1 MPLHWRRRTKKLSI
15 VGLILLS
22 GLYLPMQVQA
32 ADYFSRHQ
40 TYAVLDCRQLKLN
53 GSSGNCLDT
62 LLDLAN
68 LELNQ
73 RYDQLMN
80 RYQQPVA
87 GSKTRTAAVDQQLLK
102 AQYQWLQFRNEQC
115 LFEAQ
120 ASTWKTNKPSTS
132 AKLPNPPAS
141 KPANSPSNQQ
151 THQQSSQ
158 QNSNQVKL
166 CQLAL
171 TRERIEYLQWFL
183 GR

>member
-1 MPLHWRRRTKKLSI
+1 MPLLWRCWTKKFSI

-22 GLYLPMQVQA
+22 WLYVQVQA
-32 ADYFSRHQ
+32 ADYFTRHQ
-40 TYAVLDCRQLKLN
+40 AYAALNCQQLKQN
-53 GSSGNCLDT
+53 GSSGNCIDT

-80 RYQQPVA
+80 RYQQPVT
-87 GSKTRTAAVDQQLLK
+87 GSRTRTEAVDQQLLS
-102 AQYQWLQFRNEQC
+102 AQYQWLQFRNQQC

-120 ASTWKTNKPSTS
+120 ASMLTTTKAT
-132 AKLPNPPAS
+132 ALV
-141 KPANSPSNQQ
+141 KPANPPNNQQ
-151 THQQSSQ
+151 INQQSSQ

>member
-1 MPLHWRRRTKKLSI
+1 MPLLWRCWTKKFSI

-22 GLYLPMQVQA
+22 GLYVPMQVQA
-32 ADYFSRHQ
+32 ADYFTRHQ
-40 TYAVLDCRQLKLN
+40 AYAALNCQQLKQN
-53 GSSGNCLDT
+53 GSSGNCIDT

-80 RYQQPVA
+80 RYQQPVT
-87 GSKTRTAAVDQQLLK
+87 GSRTRTEAVDQQLLS
-102 AQYQWLQFRNEQC
+102 AQYQWLQFRNQQC

-120 ASTWKTNKPSTS
+120 ASAASAAKTPQS
-132 AKLPNPPAS
+132 
-141 KPANSPSNQQ
+141 SNQI
-151 THQQSSQ
+151 
-158 QNSNQVKL
+158 KL

-171 TRERIEYLQWFL
+171 TRERIEYLSWFL

>member
-1 MPLHWRRRTKKLSI
+1 MPLSLRRRTKTFFVCLN
-15 VGLILLS
+15 LLWL
-22 GLYLPMQVQA
+22 GVLCVPVKTQA

-40 TYAVLDCRQLKLN
+40 AYAALDCQQLKLN

-62 LLDLAN
+62 LLELAN

-80 RYQQPVA
+80 RYQQPVT
-87 GSKTRTAAVDQQLLK
+87 SDKSRTATVDQQLLK
-102 AQYQWLQFRNEQC
+102 AQYQWLQFHNEQC

-132 AKLPNPPAS
+132 AKPLNPPAS
-141 KPANSPSNQQ
+141 KPANSPHS
-151 THQQSSQ
+151 QQSNQ

>member
-1 MPLHWRRRTKKLSI
+1 MLLHWRRRTKKLSI

-87 GSKTRTAAVDQQLLK
+87 GSKTRTAAVDQQLLN
-102 AQYQWLQFRNEQC
+102 AQYQWLQFRNQQC

-120 ASTWKTNKPSTS
+120 ASAATLAKPTTSTKPSSRQT
-132 AKLPNPPAS
+132 
-141 KPANSPSNQQ
+141 NQ
-151 THQQSSQ
+151 H
-158 QNSNQVKL
+158 NSNQVKL

-171 TRERIEYLQWFL
+171 NRERIDYLQWFL

>member
-1 MPLHWRRRTKKLSI
+1 MPLSWRRRTKTFFGC
-15 VGLILLS
+15 VNLLWL
-22 GLYLPMQVQA
+22 GVLCVPVQTQA

-40 TYAVLDCRQLKLN
+40 TYAALDCQQLKLN

-73 RYDQLMN
+73 RYDQLMT
-80 RYQQPVA
+80 RYQQSSVR
-87 GSKTRTAAVDQQLLK
+87 SKTASDTVDRQLLTT
-102 AQYQWLQFRNEQC
+102 QYQWLQFRNQQC

-120 ASTWKTNKPSTS
+120 ASALTATKPTS
-132 AKLPNPPAS
+132 PNRNTHS
-141 KPANSPSNQQ
+141 QSGQQANQ
-151 THQQSSQ
+151 H
-158 QNSNQVKL
+158 NSNQVKL

-171 TRERIEYLQWFL
+171 TRERIDYLQWFL

>member
-1 MPLHWRRRTKKLSI
+1 MPLRWQRRTKTFFVCLN
-15 VGLILLS
+15 LLWL
-22 GLYLPMQVQA
+22 GVLYVPVQA
-32 ADYFSRHQ
+32 ADYFTRHQ
-40 TYAVLDCRQLKLN
+40 AYAALNCQHLKQN
-53 GSSGNCLDT
+53 GSSGNCIDT

-87 GSKTRTAAVDQQLLK
+87 GSRTRTEAVDQQLLS
-102 AQYQWLQFRNEQC
+102 AQYQWLQFRNQQC

-120 ASTWKTNKPSTS
+120 ASMLTTAKATTSVKP
-132 AKLPNPPAS
+132 PNLPAS
-141 KPANSPSNQQ
+141 KPANPPNNQPIN
-151 THQQSSQ
+151 QQSSQ

-166 CQLAL
+166 CQLTL

>member
-87 GSKTRTAAVDQQLLK
+87 GSKTRTAAVDQQLLN
-102 AQYQWLQFRNEQC
+102 AQYQWLQFRNQQC

-120 ASTWKTNKPSTS
+120 ASAVTLAKPTT
-132 AKLPNPPAS
+132 AV
-141 KPANSPSNQQ
+141 KPANSPTSQQSNQPI
-151 THQQSSQ
+151 HQQSSPPSSQ

>member
-1 MPLHWRRRTKKLSI
+1 MPLLWRCWTKPFSI
-15 VGLILLS
+15 FGLIVLS

-32 ADYFSRHQ
+32 ADYFTRHQ
-40 TYAVLDCRQLKLN
+40 AYAALDCRQLKLN

-87 GSKTRTAAVDQQLLK
+87 NEKTQMADIDQQLLK
-102 AQYQWLQFRNEQC
+102 SQYQWLQFRNQQC

-120 ASTWKTNKPSTS
+120 ASTLNTTRPTAS
-132 AKLPNPPAS
+132 AKPPNARP
-141 KPANSPSNQQ
+141 NQQ
-151 THQQSSQ
+151 NSQQSS
-158 QNSNQVKL
+158 NQVTL

-171 TRERIEYLQWFL
+171 TRERIEYLSWFL
-183 GR
+183 QR

>member
-1 MPLHWRRRTKKLSI
+1 MPLLWRCWTKKFSI

-22 GLYLPMQVQA
+22 GLYVPMQVQA
-32 ADYFSRHQ
+32 ADYFTRHQ
-40 TYAVLDCRQLKLN
+40 AYATLNCQQLKQN
-53 GSSGNCLDT
+53 GSSGNCIDT

-80 RYQQPVA
+80 RYQQSVT
-87 GSKTRTAAVDQQLLK
+87 GSRTRTEAVDQQLLS
-102 AQYQWLQFRNEQC
+102 AQYQWLQFRNQQC

-120 ASTWKTNKPSTS
+120 ASMLTIAKATALVKPPN
-132 AKLPNPPAS
+132 LPASNPANPP
-141 KPANSPSNQQ
+141 NSQQ
-151 THQQSSQ
+151 TNQQSSQ

-166 CQLAL
+166 CQLTL

>member
-1 MPLHWRRRTKKLSI
+1 MPLLWRYWTKKFSI

-22 GLYLPMQVQA
+22 GLYVPIQVQA
-32 ADYFSRHQ
+32 ADYFTRHQ
-40 TYAVLDCRQLKLN
+40 AYATLNCQHLKQN
-53 GSSGNCLDT
+53 GSSGNCIDT

-87 GSKTRTAAVDQQLLK
+87 GSRTRTDAVDQQLLS
-102 AQYQWLQFRNEQC
+102 AQYQWLQFRNQQC

-120 ASTWKTNKPSTS
+120 ASMLTTTKAT
-132 AKLPNPPAS
+132 AS
-141 KPANSPSNQQ
+141 VKPANPPNNQQ
-151 THQQSSQ
+151 TNLQNSQ

>member
-1 MPLHWRRRTKKLSI
+1 MPLSLRRRTRTFFVCLN
-15 VGLILLS
+15 LLW
-22 GLYLPMQVQA
+22 LVVLCVPMQVQA
-32 ADYFSRHQ
+32 ADYFTRHQ
-40 TYAVLDCRQLKLN
+40 AYAALDCQQLKLN
-53 GSSGNCLDT
+53 SSSGNCLDT

-73 RYDQLMN
+73 RYDQLMT
-80 RYQQPVA
+80 RYQQSVA
-87 GSKTRTAAVDQQLLK
+87 KDQTGKDTVDQQLLK

-120 ASTWKTNKPSTS
+120 ASAVTLAKPTTS
-132 AKLPNPPAS
+132 I
-141 KPANSPSNQQ
+141 KP
-151 THQQSSQ
+151 SSQ
-158 QNSNQVKL
+158 QANQHNSNQVKL

>member
-1 MPLHWRRRTKKLSI
+1 MPLLWRCWNKKISI

-22 GLYLPMQVQA
+22 GLYVPMQVQA
-32 ADYFSRHQ
+32 ADYFTRHQ
-40 TYAVLDCRQLKLN
+40 AYAALNCQHLKQN
-53 GSSGNCLDT
+53 GSSGNCIDT

-87 GSKTRTAAVDQQLLK
+87 DSRTRTETVDQQLLK
-102 AQYQWLQFRNEQC
+102 AQYQWLQFRNQQC

-120 ASTWKTNKPSTS
+120 ASMLTTAKATTSVKP
-132 AKLPNPPAS
+132 PNPP
-141 KPANSPSNQQ
+141 NNQQ
-151 THQQSSQ
+151 INLQNSQ

-166 CQLAL
+166 CQLTL

>member
-1 MPLHWRRRTKKLSI
+1 MPLRWQRRTKTFFVCLN
-15 VGLILLS
+15 LLWL
-22 GLYLPMQVQA
+22 GVLYVPVQA
-32 ADYFSRHQ
+32 ADYFTRHQ
-40 TYAVLDCRQLKLN
+40 AYAALNCQQLKQN
-53 GSSGNCLDT
+53 GSSGNCIDT

-87 GSKTRTAAVDQQLLK
+87 GSRTRTEAVDQQLLS
-102 AQYQWLQFRNEQC
+102 AQYQWLQFRNQQC

-120 ASTWKTNKPSTS
+120 ASTWKTNKPNTS

-141 KPANSPSNQQ
+141 KLANSPSS
-151 THQQSSQ
+151 QQSNQ

-171 TRERIEYLQWFL
+171 TRERIEYLVWFL

>member
-1 MPLHWRRRTKKLSI
+1 MPLHWRRRTKTFFGCI
-15 VGLILLS
+15 NLLWL
-22 GLYLPMQVQA
+22 GVLCVPEQTQA

-40 TYAVLDCRQLKLN
+40 AYAALNCETLQRN

-80 RYQQPVA
+80 RYQQPVT
-87 GSKTRTAAVDQQLLK
+87 SDKSRTTTVDQQLLK

-120 ASTWKTNKPSTS
+120 ASTWKTNKPNTS
-132 AKLPNPPAS
+132 AKLPNQTSS
-141 KPANSPSNQQ
+141 KPANSPSSQHSN
-151 THQQSSQ
+151 Q

>member
-1 MPLHWRRRTKKLSI
+1 MPLLWRRRTKTLFGC
-15 VGLILLS
+15 VNLLWL
-22 GLYLPMQVQA
+22 GVLCVPVQTQA

-40 TYAVLDCRQLKLN
+40 AYAALNCETLQRN

-73 RYDQLMN
+73 RYDQLMT
-80 RYQQPVA
+80 RYQQSNVR
-87 GSKTRTAAVDQQLLK
+87 SKTVSDTVDRQLLTT
-102 AQYQWLQFRNEQC
+102 QYQWLQFRNQQC

-120 ASTWKTNKPSTS
+120 ASTLTAAQPTTSTKTSNPSTS
-132 AKLPNPPAS
+132 PPNKQQA
-141 KPANSPSNQQ
+141 SNQQ
-151 THQQSSQ
+151 S
-158 QNSNQVKL
+158 SNQVKL

-183 GR
+183 AR